1 MKLKITPTGLALVR
15 SPAFP
20 ARFTELVAKLMK
32 DGKDLECAARVTSLY
47 TAMWLCS
54 DDNFTVSLAD
64 PELPKF
70 VERNWDYIQDLISEI
85 TKPIVACLIAR
96 RS

>member
-1 MKLKITPTGLALVR
+1 MKLTITPAGLAFVK
-15 SPAFP
+15 SPPFA

-54 DDNFTVSLAD
+54 DNGNTVSLAD
-64 PELPKF
+64 PELPAF
-70 VERNWDYIQDLISEI
+70 VDKNWDHIQDLISEI
-85 TKPIVACLIAR
+85 SKPIAACLNGR